1 MGGRNRRA
9 ACESVSVDP
18 VAGLV
23 GLLAGLVVGPVAD
36 RLATNSPLH
45 EPLLRR
51 VPRSRAL
58 PLVTAGTALSGAAC
72 GLAFGLTLEGLVS
85 AVFCWILVVI
95 TRTDIEHRLIPDAI
109 VLPGAVLVL
118 VGRTVDEPSVEWVIA
133 ALGAA
138 LALFVVVFI
147 YPKGLG
153 MGDVKLA
160 LLLGA
165 GLGGDVVV
173 AFFLGFFASF
183 FPALVIFLRRGRA
196 ARRQAIPLGPF
207 LALGAVIAL
216 FAGGS
221 ILDWYVE
228 LGTP

>member
-1 MGGRNRRA
+1 
-9 ACESVSVDP
+9 VDL

-23 GLLAGLVVGPVAD
+23 GLLAGLLVGPLAD

-58 PLVTAGTALSGAAC
+58 PLVIAGTASLGAAC
-72 GLAFGLTLEGLVS
+72 GLVFGLTLEALVS
-85 AVFCWILVVI
+85 AVFCWLLVVI
-95 TRTDIEHRLIPDAI
+95 TRTDFEHRLIPDSI
-109 VLPGAVLVL
+109 VLPGALLVL
-118 VGRTVDEPSVEWVIA
+118 VGRTIDEPSVEWVIA
-133 ALGAA
+133 ALAA
-138 LALFVVVFI
+138 GFALFVVVFV
-147 YPKGLG
+147 YPRGIG

-165 GLGGDVVV
+165 GLGGTVVV

-183 FPALVIFLRRGRA
+183 FPALVIFVRRGRA

-216 FAGGS
+216 FAGDA

-228 LGTP
+228 LGSVGP